1 MFGIDIPGLLLKLGV
16 NEYKPEEW
24 RLFID
29 SSKRTLKC
37 VLLHN
42 SNMYVPIP
50 IGHSTTLKEKYDAI
64 KTVLQHIKYECHQCV
79 ICVDLKVVNFL
90 LGQQSGYTKFP
101 CFLCYWDSWDKANR
115 WRIKNWS
122 VWEQLKV
129 GNKNV
134 IHDELVPREKIIF
147 SPLHIKLGLMKQKA
161 LDKTGQCFKYISW
174 AFPGLSNK
182 KLKAGIFDGPQ
193 IRKLIKD
200 PNFQYSMSEIEL
212 ASWLSFVEVVQ
223 SFLGNRKADNYKDIV
238 QKLLDNFQALG
249 INMSIKVHFLHSHLD
264 RFPENLHNETDEQ
277 GERFHQDQ
285 VMEERYQGRWN
296 KKDDVRLLLV
306 FGTR

>member
-1 MFGIDIPGLLLKLGV
+1 MS
-16 NEYKPEEW
+16 NE
-24 RLFID
+24 
-29 SSKRTLKC
+29 
-37 VLLHN
+37 
-42 SNMYVPIP
+42 
-50 IGHSTTLKEKYDAI
+50 
-64 KTVLQHIKYECHQCV
+64 
-79 ICVDLKVVNFL
+79 
-90 LGQQSGYTKFP
+90 
-101 CFLCYWDSWDKANR
+101 
-115 WRIKNWS
+115 
-122 VWEQLKV
+122 
-129 GNKNV
+129 
-134 IHDELVPREKIIF
+134 
-147 SPLHIKLGLMKQKA
+147 
-161 LDKTGQCFKYISW
+161 
-174 AFPGLSNK
+174 

-200 PNFQYSMSEIEL
+200 PNFQHSMNEIKL

-223 SFLGNRKADNYKDIV
+223 SFLGNGKADNYKYIV
-238 QKLLDNFQALG
+238 QKVLLDNFQVLG